1 MKNYQSKRSIIMQPI
16 GIDENRLHHLLG
28 VARACYSYGKEIF
41 DWEEEKSR
49 EMFLIGF
56 LHDVGYEFVEDPI
69 EHEEVGGSILKQLG
83 FRYAQEIK
91 SHGDPHSTF
100 TSQELFI
107 LNLADL
113 TVSHDGTPCTMQQR
127 LDLVI
132 QRYGE
137 NSIQA
142 KRLYEMINLVQNQA
156 KEYGCFVE

>member
-1 MKNYQSKRSIIMQPI
+1 MQPI
-16 GIDENRLHHLLG
+16 GINENRLHHLLG
-28 VARACYSYGKEIF
+28 VARACYSYGKDIF
-41 DWEEEKSR
+41 HWEEEKLR

-69 EHEEVGGSILKQLG
+69 QHEEVGGTILEQLG
-83 FRYAQEIK
+83 FHYAQEVA
-91 SHGDPHSTF
+91 SHGDPYSTF

-142 KRLYEMINLVQNQA
+142 KRLQEMINLVQNQA

>member
-1 MKNYQSKRSIIMQPI
+1 MQPI

-49 EMFLIGF
+49 EMFLVGF
-56 LHDVGYEFVEDPI
+56 LHDVGYEFVEEPI
-69 EHEEVGGSILKQLG
+69 QHEEVGGTILEQLG
-83 FRYAQEIK
+83 FRYAQEVA

-127 LDLVI
+127 LNLVI

-142 KRLYEMINLVQNQA
+142 KRLQEMINLVQNQA
-156 KEYGCFVE
+156 KEYGYFVD

>member
-1 MKNYQSKRSIIMQPI
+1 MQPI

-41 DWEEEKSR
+41 HWEEEKSR
-49 EMFLIGF
+49 EMFLVGF

-69 EHEEVGGSILKQLG
+69 QHEEVGGNILKQLD
-83 FRYAQEIK
+83 FRYAQEVS
-91 SHGDPHSTF
+91 SHGNPHSTF

-107 LNLADL
+107 LNLSDL
-113 TVSHDGTPCTMQQR
+113 TVSHDGTPRTMQQR

-132 QRYGE
+132 QRYGA

-142 KRLYEMINLVQNQA
+142 KRLQEMINLVQNQA
-156 KEYGCFVE
+156 KEYGYFVE

>member
-1 MKNYQSKRSIIMQPI
+1 MQPI

-41 DWEEEKSR
+41 HWEEEKSR
-49 EMFLIGF
+49 EMFLVGF

-69 EHEEVGGSILKQLG
+69 QHEEVGGNILKQLG
-83 FRYAQEIK
+83 FRYAQEVS
-91 SHGDPHSTF
+91 SHGNPHSTF
-100 TSQELFI
+100 TSKELFI

-113 TVSHDGTPCTMQQR
+113 TVSHDGTPRTMQQR
-127 LDLVI
+127 LYLVI

-142 KRLYEMINLVQNQA
+142 KRLQGMINLVQNQA
-156 KEYGCFVE
+156 KEYGYFVE